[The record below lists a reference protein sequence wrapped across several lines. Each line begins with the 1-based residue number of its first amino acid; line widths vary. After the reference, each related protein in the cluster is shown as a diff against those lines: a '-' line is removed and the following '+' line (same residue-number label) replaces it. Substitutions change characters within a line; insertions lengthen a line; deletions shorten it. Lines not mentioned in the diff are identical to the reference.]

1 MALGAGMGPRIPA
14 PEPVSR
20 VGRPHGRHTRR
31 PVMEDAMREHL
42 PILVELLLVFGG
54 ALAFGWW
61 QLRDVARAQQRTR
74 AERAAAEQ
82 REAIAASGSS
92 STPRPAEPSLPPAP
106 PAPAAVSESA
116 RH

>member
-1 MALGAGMGPRIPA
+1 L
-14 PEPVSR
+14 V
-20 VGRPHGRHTRR
+20 
-31 PVMEDAMREHL
+31 EDAMREHL

-74 AERAAAEQ
+74 AERDAAAQ
-82 REAIAASGSS
+82 REAMAAREASTAPLPAAPSS
-92 STPRPAEPSLPPAP
+92 SPPSSAP
-106 PAPAAVSESA
+106 PTAVPTAAPAAATDAA

>member
-1 MALGAGMGPRIPA
+1 
-14 PEPVSR
+14 
-20 VGRPHGRHTRR
+20 
-31 PVMEDAMREHL
+31 MREHL

-74 AERAAAEQ
+74 AEREATAQ
-82 REAIAASGSS
+82 REAMAARASPSAPLPAAPTSS
-92 STPRPAEPSLPPAP
+92 PPPS
-106 PAPAAVSESA
+106 PAPAAANDAA

>member
-1 MALGAGMGPRIPA
+1 
-14 PEPVSR
+14 
-20 VGRPHGRHTRR
+20 
-31 PVMEDAMREHL
+31 MREHL

-74 AERAAAEQ
+74 AEREAAAQ
-82 REAIAASGSS
+82 REAMAARES
-92 STPRPAEPSLPPAP
+92 STAPLPASPSSSLPPSAP
-106 PAPAAVSESA
+106 PAAANDSA